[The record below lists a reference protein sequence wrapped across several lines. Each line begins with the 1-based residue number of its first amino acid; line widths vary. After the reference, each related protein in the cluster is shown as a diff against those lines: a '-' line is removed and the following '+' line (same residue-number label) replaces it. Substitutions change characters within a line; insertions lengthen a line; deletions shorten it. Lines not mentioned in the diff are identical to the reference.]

1 MSAAAP
7 RASAIAFRRGMR
19 SLPGAVCVIAANG
32 SDGAPIGLT
41 ATSVTSL
48 SADPPSLLV
57 CVNRSAQIASSL
69 SAGAHF
75 SVNLLAAGQRE
86 VAEAFGGQRVAK
98 GIARFAFGGWYRSE
112 AEVPLLAGA
121 NASFECE
128 VAELHDFAT
137 HHVVIGAIHD
147 IRMPDV
153 AAPALIYHDG
163 CYGAVGG

>member
-7 RASAIAFRRGMR
+7 RASTIAFRRGMR
-19 SLPGAVCVIAANG
+19 SLPGAVCVVAANG
-32 SDGAPIGLT
+32 VDGAPIGLT

-57 CVNRSAQIASSL
+57 CVNRSAQIAAAL
-69 SAGAHF
+69 SAGAPF

-86 VAEAFGGQRVAK
+86 VAEAFGGQRVAQ
-98 GIARFAFGGWYRSE
+98 GVARFAFGGWYRSE
-112 AEVPLLAGA
+112 NEVPLLAGA
-121 NASFECE
+121 NAAFECK

-147 IRMPDV
+147 IRLPDV
-153 AAPALIYHDG
+153 PAPALIYHDG
-163 CYGAVGG
+163 RYGAVGA